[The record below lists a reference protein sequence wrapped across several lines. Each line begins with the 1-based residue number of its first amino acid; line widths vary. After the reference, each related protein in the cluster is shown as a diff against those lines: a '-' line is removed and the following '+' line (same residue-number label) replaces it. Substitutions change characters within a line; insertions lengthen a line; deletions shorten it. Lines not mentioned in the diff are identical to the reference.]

1 MRLHVWM
8 CASAVALAPALF
20 AQTRLTLADAVSE
33 AVKVNP
39 QLATA
44 EARIGVAEGLRQQ
57 AGLGPNPRL
66 TLQSENTRAWG
77 SPPFSY
83 GRDADTLALL
93 THTFETGGKRTR
105 RVELGTA
112 NVRRSEIEREL
123 QRRQIISRVSAAY
136 WLAAGAARSRDL
148 LLQEAAGFERV
159 VQFHR
164 DRVREGAAP
173 EVDLLRIELERDRLL
188 TAARTAGQDA
198 ERARIALFREMGKTE
213 FPAIE
218 FVDAL
223 EQASPIETIPLDQ
236 VLLQRPEMQL
246 ARQSI
251 EQAEANLRLQ
261 QANARTDPD
270 VQVGYKRTA
279 GLSLTGPEA
288 FNTIYGSIQIPLAI
302 RNRNQGQIAA
312 AVADIRATQS
322 SLAAAAALVRAEVES
337 ATLDYQSRQRLLA
350 ETLRPMRDRADEVY
364 RIADAAYRE
373 GGSDI
378 LRLLDAERTRIETQ
392 LAYVRT
398 LAELQQS
405 AVAVA
410 TAQGNLK

>member
-1 MRLHVWM
+1 MRLQVWM
-8 CASAVALAPALF
+8 CASAMVLTPALF

-33 AVKVNP
+33 AVKGNP

-44 EARIGVAEGLRQQ
+44 DARIGVAEGLRQQ

-66 TLQSENTRAWG
+66 TLQSENARAWG
-77 SPPFSY
+77 NPPFSY
-83 GRDADTLALL
+83 GRDADTLTLL
-93 THTFETGGKRTR
+93 THTFETGGKRSR

-112 NVRRSEIEREL
+112 NVHRSEIERDL

-136 WLAAGAARSRDL
+136 WAAAGAARSRDL
-148 LLQEAAGFERV
+148 LLQEATGFERV

-188 TAARTAGQDA
+188 TAARTAGRDA
-198 ERARIALFREMGKTE
+198 ERARISLFREMGKTE
-213 FPAIE
+213 FPAVE
-218 FVDAL
+218 FADAL
-223 EQASPIETIPLDQ
+223 EQLSPIETTPLDQ
-236 VLLQRPEMQL
+236 ILRQRPEMQL
-246 ARQSI
+246 ARQAI

-261 QANARTDPD
+261 QANAKTDPD

-279 GLSLTGPEA
+279 GLSPTGPEA
-288 FNTIYGSIQIPLAI
+288 FNTIFGSIQIPLAI

-312 AVADIRATQS
+312 AVADIKATQS
-322 SLAAAAALVRAEVES
+322 SLAVAGAIVRAEVES
-337 ATLDYQSRQRLLA
+337 ARQDLQSRQSLLV

-364 RIADAAYRE
+364 KIADAAYRE

-378 LRLLDAERTRIETQ
+378 LRLLDAERTRIETE
-392 LAYVRT
+392 LAYIRT
-398 LAELQQS
+398 LTELQLS
-405 AVAVA
+405 AVAFA
-410 TAQGNLK
+410 TAQGSLK

>member
-1 MRLHVWM
+1 MRLYVWM
-8 CASAVALAPALF
+8 GTAVLVAPALF
-20 AQTRLTLADAVSE
+20 AQARLTMADAVSE
-33 AVKVNP
+33 ALKGNP

-44 EARIGVAEGLRQQ
+44 AARVGIAEGLREQ

-66 TLQSENTRAWG
+66 TLQSENARAWG
-77 SPPFSY
+77 TPPFSY

-93 THTFETGGKRTR
+93 THTLETGGKRSR
-105 RVELGTA
+105 RVELASA
-112 NVRRSEIEREL
+112 NVRRSELEGGL
-123 QRRQIISRVSAAY
+123 QRRQIMSRVSAAY
-136 WLAAGAARSRDL
+136 WAAAGAARSRDL

-173 EVDLLRIELERDRLL
+173 EVDLLRIEVERDRLL

-213 FPAIE
+213 FPPVE
-218 FVDAL
+218 FADSL
-223 EQASPIETIPLDQ
+223 EQTPRVETIAVDQ
-236 VLLQRPEMQL
+236 VLARRPEL
-246 ARQSI
+246 KIARSAINQSR
-251 EQAEANLRLQ
+251 ANLRLQ
-261 QANARTDPD
+261 EANAKTDPD
-270 VQVGYKRTA
+270 TQLGYKRTA
-279 GLSLTGPEA
+279 G
-288 FNTIYGSIQIPLAI
+288 FNTLYASVQIPLPV
-302 RNRNQGQIAA
+302 RNRNQGQIEAA
-312 AVADIRATQS
+312 IADIKATES
-322 SLAAAAALVRAEVES
+322 SLAATAALIRSEVES
-337 ATLDYQSRQRLLA
+337 ATQDFQSRQRLLT

-398 LAELQQS
+398 LSELQQS
-405 AVAVA
+405 AVALA
-410 TAQGNLK
+410 TAQGNLP

>member
-1 MRLHVWM
+1 MRLYVLM
-8 CASAVALAPALF
+8 GTAVIAPALF
-20 AQTRLTLADAVSE
+20 AQPRFTLADAVSE
-33 AVKVNP
+33 ALKGNA

-44 EARIGVAEGLRQQ
+44 DARVGVAAGLREQ

-66 TLQSENTRAWG
+66 TLQSENARAWG
-77 SPPFSY
+77 TPPFSY

-93 THTFETGGKRTR
+93 THTFEAGGKRSR
-105 RVELGTA
+105 RVELGSA

-123 QRRQIISRVSAAY
+123 QRRQIVTRVSAAY
-136 WLAAGAARSRDL
+136 WAAAGTARSRDL
-148 LLQEAAGFERV
+148 LGQEAAAFERV

-198 ERARIALFREMGKTE
+198 ERARISLFREMGKTE
-213 FPAIE
+213 FPAVE
-218 FVDAL
+218 FADAL
-223 EQASPIETIPLDQ
+223 EQTYPLELIPVDQ
-236 VLLQRPEMQL
+236 ILSRRPEMLL
-246 ARQSI
+246 ARQAI
-251 EQAEANLRLQ
+251 EQAQANLRLQ

-270 VQVGYKRTA
+270 VQIGYKRTA
-279 GLSLTGPEA
+279 GLTVTGPAA
-288 FNTIYGSIQIPLAI
+288 FNTIYASIQIPLAL

-312 AVADIRATQS
+312 AVADIKANES
-322 SLAAAAALVRAEVES
+322 SLAATAALVRAEVES
-337 ATLDYQSRQRLLA
+337 ATLDYQTRQKLLA
-350 ETLRPMRDRADEVY
+350 ETLRPMRERADDVY
-364 RIADAAYRE
+364 KIAEAAYRE

-410 TAQGNLK
+410 TAQGTLQ

>member
-1 MRLHVWM
+1 M
-8 CASAVALAPALF
+8 
-20 AQTRLTLADAVSE
+20 
-33 AVKVNP
+33 
-39 QLATA
+39 
-44 EARIGVAEGLRQQ
+44 
-57 AGLGPNPRL
+57 
-66 TLQSENTRAWG
+66 
-77 SPPFSY
+77 
-83 GRDADTLALL
+83 
-93 THTFETGGKRTR
+93 
-105 RVELGTA
+105 
-112 NVRRSEIEREL
+112 
-123 QRRQIISRVSAAY
+123 
-136 WLAAGAARSRDL
+136 

-188 TAARTAGQDA
+188 TAAGTAGQDA
-198 ERARIALFREMGKTE
+198 VRARIALFREMGKTE

-218 FVDAL
+218 FADAL
-223 EQASPIETIPLDQ
+223 EQASLVESIPLDQ

-261 QANARTDPD
+261 QANAITDPD
-270 VQVGYKRTA
+270 VQVGYKRTT
-279 GLSLTGPEA
+279 GVSLTGPEA

-312 AVADIRATQS
+312 AVADLRATQS

-337 ATLDYQSRQRLLA
+337 ATLVYQYRQKLLA
-350 ETLRPMRDRADEVY
+350 ETLRPMRDRADQVY

-398 LAELQQS
+398 LAEIQQS